1 MTELELRVAATSAT
15 FARFNGQPLML
26 GKTDCARMVAFHLKQ
41 LGFKASLLKAGA
53 YSTEV
58 GARRALTRLGVT
70 SLSEIMDRH
79 FERIAPAQAV
89 VGGGGWVGGGG
100 GGALEGD
107 VCCVRADGDM
117 GDAMQVKLN
126 RNHVL
131 GFLDG
136 ACGELVNQEYVAAW
150 RVL

>member
-79 FERIAPAQAV
+79 FERIAPAQALV
-89 VGGGGWVGGGG
+89 
-100 GGALEGD
+100 GD